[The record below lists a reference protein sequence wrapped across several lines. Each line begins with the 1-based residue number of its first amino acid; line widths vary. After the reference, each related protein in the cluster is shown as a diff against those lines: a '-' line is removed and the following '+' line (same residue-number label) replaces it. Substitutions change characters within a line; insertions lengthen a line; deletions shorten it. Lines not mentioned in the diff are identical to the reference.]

1 MVCDKVEME
10 EAEEEEAEE
19 AAGYR
24 IKNKNP
30 TQRCGELQQQLL
42 PQLHCST
49 LQLQIHY
56 LTLDYTTLYHTTRG
70 EVTTATIS
78 TIPENTTPTTFRSI
92 SGFALPSVSHNNQP
106 FL

>member
-10 EAEEEEAEE
+10 EAEEEAEE